1 MDIWSIYLRPIL
13 DSGKEWMQIIPLM
26 NSQQQTKIQ
35 KFRQPED
42 QLRTLCG
49 ELLLQ
54 GYALEQWRIPPSS
67 LVKKYNAYGK
77 PELVEHPS
85 CYYNISHSGDWVVA
99 AFDNQPVGIDIEHIS
114 PIEMSIA
121 ERFFSL
127 SEVSLLREQNEEQ
140 QQFLFYDLWTLKE
153 SYIKAEG
160 AGLSIPLD
168 SFSFEFREHNQEHNQ
183 VEFYRLGKP
192 DTSWYFKQYTIDPG
206 YALAVCGRAPVFPEA
221 IEAIHWETL
230 IQVTQQVKYSKKR

>member
-1 MDIWSIYLRPIL
+1 MDIWSVHLRSIL
-13 DSGKEWMQIIPLM
+13 DSGKDWMRIIPLM
-26 NSQQQTKIQ
+26 SSQLQAKIQ

-54 GYALEQWRIPPSS
+54 RYASEQWEIPFSA

-77 PELVEHPS
+77 PELAEYPS
-85 CYYNISHSGDWVVA
+85 CHYNISHSGDWVVA
-99 AFDNQPVGIDIEHIS
+99 AFDNQPVGIDIETAM

-121 ERFFSL
+121 ERFFSP
-127 SEVSLLREQNEEQ
+127 SEVSLLQEQNEEQ
-140 QQFLFYDLWTLKE
+140 KQSLFYTLWTLKE

-168 SFSFEFREHNQEHNQ
+168 SFSFKFNKNNQ
-183 VEFYRLGKP
+183 VEFLLSGKSN
-192 DTSWYFKQYTIDPG
+192 TNWYFKQYTIDPD
-206 YALAVCGRAPVFPEA
+206 YALAVCGCEPDFPEQ
-221 IEAIHWETL
+221 IETIRWETL
-230 IQVTQQVKYSKKR
+230 ISIIKKK